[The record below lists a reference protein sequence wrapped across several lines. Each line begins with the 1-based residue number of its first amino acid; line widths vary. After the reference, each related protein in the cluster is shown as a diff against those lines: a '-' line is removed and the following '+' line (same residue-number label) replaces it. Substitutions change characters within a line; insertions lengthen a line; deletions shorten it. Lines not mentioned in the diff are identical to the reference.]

1 MRTGFDR
8 NGLFPTRGLMGE
20 LVFLAVGLTGAK
32 ANTLVI
38 SMGGLP

>member
-1 MRTGFDR
+1 MASFRLADLWVSLCF
-8 NGLFPTRGLMGE
+8 F
-20 LVFLAVGLTGAK
+20 AVGLTGAK